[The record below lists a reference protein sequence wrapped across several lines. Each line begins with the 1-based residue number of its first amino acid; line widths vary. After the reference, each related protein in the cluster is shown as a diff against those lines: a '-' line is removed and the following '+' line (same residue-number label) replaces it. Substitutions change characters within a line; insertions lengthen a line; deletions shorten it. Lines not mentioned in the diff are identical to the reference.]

1 MLRLRIHPPWL
12 PRLINRILMH
22 HLIWGCYFFFDV
34 LAFLLFK
41 PLHLSGWIALALPL
55 MILHFHT
62 AGRIYKQGRNKQ
74 LFPFARYKFTGI
86 LSALAL
92 IVLFFVWKF
101 YTPYPLIGWIHLF
114 SAIIAMA
121 NGWLEWKALHQDEL
135 IFTDEIIQIPDQ
147 WRWLRIPW
155 EKIASVV
162 VKDDVL
168 TLQLTD
174 DRWWQWE
181 IGHGQ
186 DAAIA
191 ELMQVLRA
199 HFPKTP
205 DNLASFS
212 KS

>member
-1 MLRLRIHPPWL
+1 
-12 PRLINRILMH
+12 MH

-41 PLHLSGWIALALPL
+41 PLHLSGWIILALPL
-55 MILHFHT
+55 MMLHFYT
-62 AGRIYKQGRNKQ
+62 AGRIYNQWRNKQ
-74 LFPFARYKFTGI
+74 LFPFARYRFTSI
-86 LSALAL
+86 LSAFAL

-101 YTPYPLIGWIHLF
+101 YTPYALIGWIHLF
-114 SAIIAMA
+114 SAIIAIA

-135 IFTDEIIQIPDQ
+135 IFTDETIQIPDQ
-147 WRWLRIPW
+147 WKSIKIPW
-155 EKIASVV
+155 EKIASAV

-174 DRWWQWE
+174 ERWWQWE
-181 IGHGQ
+181 IGPGQ

-199 HFPKTP
+199 HLPKTP
-205 DNLASFS
+205 DNHTSFS